1 MNKGKIIISGIV
13 IWLVGAVWTFLTCGW
28 LFNWVYQIPPIIWK
42 SGEDIMSMNS
52 FIGSNVLGL
61 LIAIIFT
68 TIYAFLYKGLPYKGV
83 KKGLVYGLIIWL
95 VGTFSGMLTMPF
107 YMTISWAVIVY
118 WILNGLVSYLIFG
131 AIVGAIY
138 KAK

>member
-1 MNKGKIIISGIV
+1 
-13 IWLVGAVWTFLTCGW
+13 
-28 LFNWVYQIPPIIWK
+28 
-42 SGEDIMSMNS
+42 MSMNS

-68 TIYAFLYKGLPYKGV
+68 TIYAFLYKGLPYHGV

-107 YMTISWAVIVY
+107 YMTISWAVIIY
-118 WILNGLVSYLIFG
+118 WIISALVKYLIFG
-131 AIVGAIY
+131 AIIGAIY